1 MKMRFLLI
9 LILILI
15 PVTAFSLSIGETA
28 PDFNLKD
35 LEGKDVSLKDFKG
48 KVVFI
53 NFWATWCSPCKKEF
67 PELNKFYETYK
78 DNDLVVLAVNSD
90 LKKGSVEDFLTKYPA
105 KMT

>member
-9 LILILI
+9 LILLLI

-28 PDFNLKD
+28 PDFTLKD

-53 NFWATWCSPCKKEF
+53 NFWATWCSPCKKSF
-67 PELNKFYETYK
+67 Q
-78 DNDLVVLAVNSD
+78 S
-90 LKKGSVEDFLTKYPA
+90 
-105 KMT
+105 